1 MKLTEDQERWLA
13 ALESG
18 QYSQGRHAL
27 CTADLNGGPGR
38 FYCCLGV
45 AEVSLGTEMIG
56 PTFMDGRLTMSF
68 VRREDGAVEESVRTA
83 LLSSSWRR
91 LGLRSVIGEL
101 ELAHKRAFD
110 AELLRHA
117 PELSAKA
124 VAQVACLTSYN
135 DKTGAPFKAIAAAI
149 RAVPEAVF
157 TVC

>member
-27 CTADLNGGPGR
+27 CTAEPNGGPGR

-45 AEVSLGTEMIG
+45 AEASLGTEMIG
-56 PTFMDGRLTMSF
+56 PTFMDGRLMMSF
-68 VRREDGAVEESVRTA
+68 ARREDGAVEASVRTA

-91 LGLRSVIGEL
+91 LGLQSAIGDLNME
-101 ELAHKRAFD
+101 HKDAFD
-110 AELLRHA
+110 AALLQHA
-117 PELSAKA
+117 AHLSAKA